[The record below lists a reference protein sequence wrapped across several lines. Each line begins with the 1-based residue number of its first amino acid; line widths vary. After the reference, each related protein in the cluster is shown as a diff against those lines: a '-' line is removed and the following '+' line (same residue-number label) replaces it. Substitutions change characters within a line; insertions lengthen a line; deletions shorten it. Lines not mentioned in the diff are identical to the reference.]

1 MFQYNKKG
9 GSLAALV
16 TIFSLERYC
25 FLLVSSTTCTGGFFG
40 SECFLGVSSAS
51 WFELAV
57 AVLLFAALS
66 FVLGKIALENDVL
79 PLAIRLRVTIVSV
92 LMFGTWGMSAGLR
105 TLAFH
110 KAGYVEGY
118 ALLIPP
124 LLAVAGYFAGLLL
137 AKACLSISHSM
148 AERRNRKSTP

>member
-1 MFQYNKKG
+1 MTP
-9 GSLAALV
+9 L
-16 TIFSLERYC
+16 
-25 FLLVSSTTCTGGFFG
+25 TTCTGGFFG
-40 SECFLGVSSAS
+40 AECFLGVSSAS

-57 AVLLFAALS
+57 AVLIFAAFS
-66 FVLGKIALENDVL
+66 FVLGKITLENDVL
-79 PLAIRLRVTIVSV
+79 PLAIRLRVTIVPC
-92 LMFGTWGMSAGLR
+92 LLFGAWSMSAGLR

-124 LLAVAGYFAGLLL
+124 LLAVAGYFAALLL

-148 AERRNRKSTP
+148 AERRNRKNTP

>member
-1 MFQYNKKG
+1 M
-9 GSLAALV
+9 
-16 TIFSLERYC
+16 TP
-25 FLLVSSTTCTGGFFG
+25 STTCTGGFFG
-40 SECFLGVSSAS
+40 LECFLGVSSTS

-57 AVLLFAALS
+57 AVLIFAALS
-66 FVLGKIALENDVL
+66 FMLGKIAPDKDVL
-79 PLAIRLRVTIVSV
+79 PLAIRLRLTIVSV
-92 LMFGTWGMSAGLR
+92 LMFGAWGMSAGLR

-124 LLAVAGYFAGLLL
+124 LLAVAGYFAALLL

-148 AERRNRKSTP
+148 AERRNRKNTP